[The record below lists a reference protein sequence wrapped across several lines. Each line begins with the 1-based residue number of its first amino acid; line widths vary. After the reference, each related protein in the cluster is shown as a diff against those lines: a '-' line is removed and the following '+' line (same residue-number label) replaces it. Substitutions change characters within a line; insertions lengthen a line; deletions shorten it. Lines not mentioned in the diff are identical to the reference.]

1 MSQPWEFL
9 GYQKVSTAT
18 YMVTF
23 SNLLTNSSTGAMRYK
38 IVVES
43 LSTSASNGT
52 YAGATGF
59 YPNQSSNSWRSFL
72 TYGQSTSLGN
82 GNTSLWSQGMTGQSV
97 TGIGP
102 SNGNAGSGW
111 TMMQGVNGLNEPR
124 RYSGA
129 EDDLQWGIATCE
141 FNQNHANNSM
151 PGGFLQ
157 SVNVQSRTGSTCIA
171 SYQWGSWSGSSST
184 QSSTTMNI
192 YNNENFLAGSKF
204 WMWAQRVNNNFV

>member
-23 SNLLTNSSTGAMRYK
+23 SNLLTNSSNGAMRYK

-43 LSTSASNGT
+43 LHTSASNGT
-52 YAGATGF
+52 YTGATGF
-59 YPNQSSNSWRSFL
+59 YPNQSTGYWRSFL
-72 TYGQSTSLGN
+72 IFGENTSFGN
-82 GNTSLWSQGMTGQSV
+82 GNTSTWSSGMTGQSTV
-97 TGIGP
+97 GIGP
-102 SNGNAGSGW
+102 SNGSAGSGW
-111 TMMQGVNGLNEPR
+111 TMMQGANGLNEPR

-141 FNQNHANNSM
+141 FNQSSTSQSF

-171 SYQWGSWSGSSST
+171 SYQWGSWTSNSSPSA
-184 QSSTTMNI
+184 STTMNI
-192 YNNENFLAGSKF
+192 YANSSFLAGSKF

>member
-23 SNLLTNSSTGAMRYK
+23 SNMLTNSSTGAMRYK

-52 YAGATGF
+52 YTGATGF
-59 YPNQSSNSWRSFL
+59 YPNQATGQWRSFL
-72 TYGQSTSLGN
+72 TFGESSSLNN
-82 GNTSLWSQGMTGQSV
+82 GNTSVWSQGMSGQSV
-97 TGIGP
+97 AGIGP
-102 SNGNAGSGW
+102 SNGSQGSGW
-111 TMMQGVNGLNEPR
+111 TMKQGSSGAFEPR

-141 FNQNHANNSM
+141 FNQNHASNSM

-157 SVNVQSRTGSTCIA
+157 SVNVQSRTGSSCIA
-171 SYQWGSWSGSSST
+171 SYQWGSWTSSGGSAA
-184 QSSTTMNI
+184 STTMNI